1 MNLKVKGEAIY
12 RDLDT
17 NALVFTN
24 QDEIA
29 AYKTKKKAIRDR
41 DLEINSIKQE
51 LNEIK
56 KMLIALTEKPKN

>member
-1 MNLKVKGEAIY
+1 MNPKVKGEAIY
-12 RDLDT
+12 RDLNT

-56 KMLIALTEKPKN
+56 KMLIALMEKPKN

>member
-1 MNLKVKGEAIY
+1 MNPKVKGEAIY